1 MEKKK
6 IKKIPN
12 KKHWEQGVGAHL
24 TGFLVI
30 PVHIKA
36 VECSQEC
43 LSFAVISSGGLE
55 IIAGPG
61 KCSLKAEQ
69 FQDWALKEE
78 HNPYPQRAFDLLG
91 EDRQRRKQLNNKARA
106 EWQCGSNRQPRH
118 ADSQRAASK
127 LFARQETELNA
138 VATVEAYK

>member
-6 IKKIPN
+6 KLKRFKN
-12 KKHWEQGVGAHL
+12 KKRWEQDVGVHL

-36 VECSQEC
+36 GEYCQEC
-43 LSFAVISSGGLE
+43 LSLTVICSGGLE

-91 EDRQRRKQLNNKARA
+91 EDRQRRK
-106 EWQCGSNRQPRH
+106 
-118 ADSQRAASK
+118 
-127 LFARQETELNA
+127 A
-138 VATVEAYK
+138 VK